1 MCAKLCNEE
10 DNKQLKNSK
19 LSLRRVSYL
28 GQEGMPQNVRAEHP
42 LLRVLLY
49 YSFDK
54 GHRVSRN
61 VLGILDLLDLSQQKN
76 TFIIFFIVSL
86 RLMW

>member
-1 MCAKLCNEE
+1 MMINFLGLAREDFFLDLLTYVCAKLCNEE

-42 LLRVLLY
+42 LLRVLFY
-49 YSFDK
+49 
-54 GHRVSRN
+54 
-61 VLGILDLLDLSQQKN
+61 
-76 TFIIFFIVSL
+76 
-86 RLMW
+86 